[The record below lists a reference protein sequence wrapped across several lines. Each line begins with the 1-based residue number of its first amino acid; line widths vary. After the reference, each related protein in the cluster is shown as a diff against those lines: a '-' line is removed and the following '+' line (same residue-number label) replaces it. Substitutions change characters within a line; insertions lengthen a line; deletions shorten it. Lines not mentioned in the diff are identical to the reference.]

1 MAKTY
6 RFDPDD
12 DNGGFESRKQ
22 MKQERKR
29 TKEERRRK
37 VQEQERMDGGE
48 NNSPKPFDVMS
59 TIDRSWSE

>member
-12 DNGGFESRKQ
+12 DNGGFQSRKQ

-48 NNSPKPFDVMS
+48 SNNQKP
-59 TIDRSWSE
+59 WSE